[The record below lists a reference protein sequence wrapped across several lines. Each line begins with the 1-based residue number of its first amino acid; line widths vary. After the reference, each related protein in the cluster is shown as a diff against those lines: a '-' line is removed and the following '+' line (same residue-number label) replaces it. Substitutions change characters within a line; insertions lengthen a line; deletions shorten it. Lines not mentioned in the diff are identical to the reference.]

1 MDDQNTHAQA
11 GEPAKSCCHSGGSSA
26 HHDHGAGGVI
36 YTCPMHP
43 EVRQDHPGQCPKCG
57 MNLVPEGSQASSHA
71 HDHGAAKT
79 APPAAGDEGD
89 IYTCPMHPQ
98 IRQVG
103 PGHCPICGMAL
114 EPAGIALSDKPDPEL
129 VDMTRRFRI
138 AAALSVPLL
147 VKVMGEHFV
156 PWIHEHLNT
165 DWARYL
171 QMAVATPVVLYCGWP
186 FFVRGWQ
193 SLRTLKLNM
202 FTLIALGTG
211 VAYGYSSAVTL
222 FPRGFMALTGMNM
235 VPEVYFEAAS
245 VITALVLLGQ
255 VLELRARSQTN
266 SALRALFDLAPKT
279 ARLVLPGGEEKD
291 VPVSDLKVGDTI
303 RVRPGEKIP
312 VDGVVTEG
320 QSAVDQSMLTGES
333 LPVEKAAGDKVTG
346 ATLNGSG
353 ALLIRAERV
362 GQDSLLSQIIAMVAK
377 AQRSRAPIQRMADSV
392 SAWFVP
398 AVVAVAAVTAV
409 IWGVA
414 GPEPRLGYALLNA
427 IAVLIIACP
436 CALGLA
442 TPMSIMAGTG
452 RAARAGILI
461 RDAAALE
468 SFEKVDTL
476 VFDKTGTLTEG
487 KPRLRQVLPL
497 QGFDPDSLLAM
508 AAALEKSSEHPLAQA
523 IVDGARSK
531 SLPVPDVAGFKSIA
545 GKGVTGTVDGKVV
558 RLGNAALLKD
568 ADVNGDPLDE
578 LARPFREQGQ
588 GVMFIAVDAAA
599 AGIVVVADPV
609 KASTPGTLKA
619 LRAEG
624 LRLVML
630 TGDNRATAM
639 AVAKSLGIDE
649 VEADVLPARKAE
661 VVETLIRQGR
671 RVAMAGDGVN
681 DAPALAA
688 ATVGIAMG
696 NGTDIAME
704 SAGITLIKGDLGG
717 VVRARALSRGVM
729 RNIRQNLFFAFVYN
743 ALGVPVA
750 AGILYPAF
758 GLLLSPI
765 IASAAMA
772 LSSVSV
778 ITNSLR
784 IRGLKLD

>member
-1 MDDQNTHAQA
+1 MNDRNTHAHPA
-11 GEPAKSCCHSGGSSA
+11 PPAKSCCHSGESA
-26 HHDHGAGGVI
+26 AHRDHGSDGVI

-43 EVRQDHPGQCPKCG
+43 EVRQDK
-57 MNLVPEGSQASSHA
+57 
-71 HDHGAAKT
+71 
-79 APPAAGDEGD
+79 
-89 IYTCPMHPQ
+89 
-98 IRQVG
+98 

-129 VDMTRRFRI
+129 ADMTRRFWI

-165 DWARYL
+165 DWARYI

-186 FFVRGWQ
+186 FFVRGRQ

-202 FTLIALGTG
+202 FTLIALGVG

-222 FPRGFMALTGMNM
+222 FPRAFMAFTGMNM

-255 VLELRARSQTN
+255 VLELRARSQTH

-291 VPVSDLKVGDTI
+291 VPVSELEVGDTI

-312 VDGVVTEG
+312 VDGVVLEG

-333 LPVEKAAGDKVTG
+333 LPVEKAARDKVTG

-353 ALLIRAERV
+353 GLLIRAERV
-362 GQDSLLSQIIAMVAK
+362 GQDSLLSQIIAMVAR

-398 AVVAVAAVTAV
+398 AVVAAAALAALV
-409 IWGVA
+409 WGMA

-442 TPMSIMAGTG
+442 TPMSIMAGTR
-452 RAARAGILI
+452 RAAKAGILI

-487 KPRLRQVLPL
+487 RPRLRQLMPL
-497 QGFDPDSLLAM
+497 QGFDPDTLLAM

-523 IVDGARSK
+523 IVEGARSK
-531 SLPVPDVAGFKSIA
+531 SLAVPDVADFASIT
-545 GKGVTGTVDGKVV
+545 GKGVTGTVDGKRV
-558 RLGNAALLKD
+558 RLGNAALLAD
-568 ADVNGDPLDE
+568 AGVAGDQLDD
-578 LARPFREQGQ
+578 LAKPFREEGQ
-588 GVMFIAVDAAA
+588 GVMYIAVDASP
-599 AGIVVVADPV
+599 AGIVAVADSV
-609 KASTPGTLKA
+609 KAGTPDTLKA

-639 AVAKSLGIDE
+639 AVARSLGIDE

-661 VVETLIRQGR
+661 VVENLIRQGR

-681 DAPALAA
+681 DAPGLAA

-778 ITNSLR
+778 IMNSLR

>member
-1 MDDQNTHAQA
+1 MNDRNTHAHPA
-11 GEPAKSCCHSGGSSA
+11 PPAKSCCHSGESA
-26 HHDHGAGGVI
+26 AHRDHGSDGVI

-43 EVRQDHPGQCPKCG
+43 EVRQDK
-57 MNLVPEGSQASSHA
+57 
-71 HDHGAAKT
+71 
-79 APPAAGDEGD
+79 
-89 IYTCPMHPQ
+89 
-98 IRQVG
+98 

-129 VDMTRRFRI
+129 ADMTRRFWI

-165 DWARYL
+165 DWARYI

-186 FFVRGWQ
+186 FFVRGRQ

-202 FTLIALGTG
+202 FTLIALGVG

-222 FPRGFMALTGMNM
+222 FPRAFMAFTGMNM

-255 VLELRARSQTN
+255 VLELRARSQTH

-291 VPVSDLKVGDTI
+291 VPVSELEVGDTI

-312 VDGVVTEG
+312 VDGVVLEG

-333 LPVEKAAGDKVTG
+333 LPVEKAARDKVTG

-353 ALLIRAERV
+353 GLLIRAERV
-362 GQDSLLSQIIAMVAK
+362 GQDSLLSQIIAMVAR

-398 AVVAVAAVTAV
+398 AVVAAAALAALV
-409 IWGVA
+409 WGMA

-452 RAARAGILI
+452 RAAKAGILI

-487 KPRLRQVLPL
+487 RPRLRQLMPL
-497 QGFDPDSLLAM
+497 QGFDPDTLLAM

-523 IVDGARSK
+523 IVEGARSK
-531 SLPVPDVAGFKSIA
+531 SLAVPDVADFASIT
-545 GKGVTGTVDGKVV
+545 GKGVTGTVDGKRV
-558 RLGNAALLKD
+558 RLGNAALLAD
-568 ADVNGDPLDE
+568 AGVAGDQLDD
-578 LARPFREQGQ
+578 LAKPFREEGQ
-588 GVMFIAVDAAA
+588 GVMYIAVDASP
-599 AGIVVVADPV
+599 AGIVAVADSV
-609 KASTPGTLKA
+609 KAGTPDTLKA

-639 AVAKSLGIDE
+639 AVARSLGIDE

-661 VVETLIRQGR
+661 VVENLIRQGR

-681 DAPALAA
+681 DAPGLAA

-778 ITNSLR
+778 IMNSLR

>member
-1 MDDQNTHAQA
+1 MHDDANSHH
-11 GEPAKSCCHSGGSSA
+11 CCHHHGSQ
-26 HHDHGAGGVI
+26 GQVGTV

-43 EVRQDHPGQCPKCG
+43 EVRQDSPGRCPKCG
-57 MNLVPEGSQASSHA
+57 MNLVPVGEGATTGA
-71 HDHGAAKT
+71 HDHSHAA
-79 APPAAGDEGD
+79 APAAPATLPAADDGDV
-89 IYTCPMHPQ
+89 YTCPMHPQ
-98 IRQVG
+98 IRQIG

-129 VDMTRRFRI
+129 VDMTRRFWVS
-138 AAALSVPLL
+138 AVLSAPLL
-147 VKVMGEHFV
+147 IKVMGEHFV
-156 PWIHEHLNT
+156 PWIHENLN
-165 DWARYL
+165 DDLARYV
-171 QMAVATPVVLYCGWP
+171 QMALASVVVLYGGWT
-186 FFVRGWQ
+186 FFVRGLQ
-193 SLRTLKLNM
+193 SLRTMQLNM
-202 FTLIALGTG
+202 FTLIALGVG
-211 VAYGYSSAVTL
+211 VAYGYSSAVAL
-222 FPRGFMALTGMNM
+222 FPAAFMAFTGMKM

-245 VITALVLLGQ
+245 IITTLVLLGQ

-266 SALRALFDLAPKT
+266 SALRALFDLAPKM
-279 ARLVLPGGEEKD
+279 ARLVLAEGEEKD
-291 VPVSDLKVGDTI
+291 VPLSEVKAGDML

-312 VDGVVTEG
+312 VDGVVVEG

-333 LPVEKAAGDKVTG
+333 LPVDKAPGDKLTG

-353 ALLIRAERV
+353 GLLMRAERV
-362 GQDSLLSQIIAMVAK
+362 GQDSLLAQIIAMVAK

-398 AVVAVAAVTAV
+398 AVVVAAAVTAV
-409 IWGVA
+409 VWGLW
-414 GPEPRLGYALLNA
+414 GPEPRFGYALLNA

-487 KPRLRQVLPL
+487 KPRLRQVVPLP
-497 QGFDPDSLLAM
+497 GFDPDRLLAL
-508 AAALEKSSEHPLAQA
+508 AAALERSSEHPLARA
-523 IVDGARSK
+523 IVEGAQVK
-531 SLPVPDVAGFKSIA
+531 ALAVPPVADFNSVA
-545 GKGVTGTVDGKVV
+545 GKGVTGTVDGQTI
-558 RLGNAALLKD
+558 RFGNAALLKD
-568 ADVNGDPLDE
+568 AGVAAEALDT
-578 LARPFREQGQ
+578 LAQPFRQEGQ
-588 GVMFIAVDAAA
+588 GVMYIAVDAAP
-599 AGIVVVADPV
+599 AGIVAVADPV
-609 KASTPGTLKA
+609 KASTPGVLKA

-630 TGDNRATAM
+630 TGDNRATAL

-661 VVETLIRQGR
+661 VVESLIRKGR
-671 RVAMAGDGVN
+671 KVAMAGDGVN

-743 ALGVPVA
+743 AMGVPIA
-750 AGILYPAF
+750 AGVLYPAF

-778 ITNSLR
+778 IANSLR
-784 IRGLKLD
+784 IRSVRL